1 MAGQFIS
8 YSRQQKALEELTEL
22 DTVVEE
28 KKKELKSKRRLIALK
43 SG

>member
-22 DTVVEE
+22 DSIVEE
-28 KKKELKSKRRLIALK
+28 KKKEIKKQK
-43 SG
+43 EFDHFK